1 MLKIDIKATGE
12 NIIKIAKSKNITH
25 RIIADELGLNR
36 TTPYQWE
43 RGRCLPEAETMLNI
57 SKMLDCPIEELLVYT
72 EEDADEGAED
82 TQADNIE

>member
-1 MLKIDIKATGE
+1 
-12 NIIKIAKSKNITH
+12 
-25 RIIADELGLNR
+25 
-36 TTPYQWE
+36 
-43 RGRCLPEAETMLNI
+43 MLNI